1 MRADRLV
8 SMVLLLRQRG
18 RMTAHQLAQELEIS
32 VRTVLRDID
41 ALSTAGVPVYADR
54 GRHGGYSLL
63 PGFRA
68 ELTGLSHQ
76 EALALLTA
84 GSGRAEKAF
93 GLSSELASAMRK
105 VVDALPESNRATL
118 NDAAARFLFEP
129 ESDLLSR
136 STARENLPEKVMAGV
151 RQAVLSG
158 HRLRFKYEAPDKAAR
173 WHTVDP
179 IGLVTVRERTYLLA
193 TKSGA
198 DRTYRLSR
206 MLEAEEL
213 PEPADRPDQVDLDRI
228 WNERC
233 TRFLSEGHIS
243 VTLRIDPNRRGDLLT
258 NVRAV
263 LAEMPE
269 PDGWIRFEVT
279 FEDLRH
285 AQWAL
290 WQMDTAAEA
299 LSPEELR
306 SSLRERAERLLRH
319 YSDSPTTKQQDECAM
334 QLNGRQ

>member
-8 SMVLLLRQRG
+8 SLVLLLRQRG
-18 RMTAHQLAQELEIS
+18 RMTADELARELEVS
-32 VRTVLRDID
+32 ARTVLRDID
-41 ALSTAGVPVYADR
+41 ALSTSGVPVYADR

-84 GSGRAEKAF
+84 GSGKTEKAF
-93 GLSSELASAMRK
+93 GLSSALASAMRK
-105 VVDALPESNRATL
+105 VIDALPEDNRATL
-118 NDAAARFLFEP
+118 DDAAARLLVEP
-129 ESDLLSR
+129 EADLLSR
-136 STARENLPEKVMAGV
+136 STNVENAPTAVTAEVL
-151 RQAVLSG
+151 QSVLSG
-158 HRLRFKYEAPDKAAR
+158 HRLRFLYEAPDKAVG

-179 IGLVTVRERTYLLA
+179 IGLVTIRDRTYLLA
-193 TKSGA
+193 TKAGA

-228 WNERC
+228 WDERR

-243 VTLRIDPNRRGDLLT
+243 VTLRIDPTRRGDLLT

-269 PDGWIRFEVT
+269 PDGWIRLEVT
-279 FEDLRH
+279 YEDLRH
-285 AQWAL
+285 ARWAI
-290 WQMDTAAEA
+290 WQLDTAAEA

-306 SSLRERAERLLRH
+306 TSIREHAEELLGR
-319 YSDSPTTKQQDECAM
+319 YSDSSTAK
-334 QLNGRQ
+334 

>member
-8 SMVLLLRQRG
+8 SMVLMLRQRG
-18 RMTAHQLAQELEIS
+18 RMTADQLAQELEVS

-63 PGFRA
+63 SGFRA

-84 GSGRAEKAF
+84 GSGKTEKAF
-93 GLSSELASAMRK
+93 GLSSALASAMRK
-105 VVDALPESNRATL
+105 VIDALPEDNRATL
-118 NDAAARFLFEP
+118 DDAAARLLIEP
-129 ESDLLSR
+129 EADLLSR
-136 STARENLPEKVMAGV
+136 STNVENAPTAVTAEVL
-151 RQAVLSG
+151 QSVLSG
-158 HRLRFKYEAPDKAAR
+158 HRLRFLYEAPDKAVG

-179 IGLVTVRERTYLLA
+179 IGLVTIRDRTYLLA
-193 TKSGA
+193 TKAGA

-228 WNERC
+228 WDERR

-243 VTLRIDPNRRGDLLT
+243 VTLRIDPTRRGDLLT

-269 PDGWIRFEVT
+269 PDGWIRLEVT

-285 AQWAL
+285 AMWAI

-299 LSPEELR
+299 LNPEELR
-306 SSLRERAERLLRH
+306 TSLRERAEELLGR
-319 YSDSPTTKQQDECAM
+319 YSDSSTAK
-334 QLNGRQ
+334 

>member
-8 SMVLLLRQRG
+8 SMVLMLRQQG
-18 RMTAHQLAQELEIS
+18 RMTADQLAQELDVS

-63 PGFRA
+63 PGFRT

-84 GSGRAEKAF
+84 DSGKTEKAF
-93 GLSSELASAMRK
+93 GLSSALASAMRK
-105 VVDALPESNRATL
+105 VIDALPEDNRATL
-118 NDAAARFLFEP
+118 DDAAARLLIEP
-129 ESDLLSR
+129 ETDLLSR
-136 STARENLPEKVMAGV
+136 STNVENAPTAVTAEVL
-151 RQAVLSG
+151 QSVLSG
-158 HRLRFKYEAPDKAAR
+158 HRLRFLYEAPDKVVS

-179 IGLVTVRERTYLLA
+179 IGLVTIRDRTYLLA
-193 TKSGA
+193 TKAGA

-228 WNERC
+228 WDERR

-243 VTLRIDPNRRGDLLT
+243 VTLRIDPTRRGDLLT
-258 NVRAV
+258 NARAV
-263 LAEMPE
+263 LAETLE
-269 PDGWIRFEVT
+269 PDGWIRLEVT

-285 AQWAL
+285 AMWAI
-290 WQMDTAAEA
+290 WQLDTAAEVI
-299 LSPEELR
+299 SPEELR
-306 SSLRERAERLLRH
+306 TSIHERAEELLGR
-319 YSDSPTTKQQDECAM
+319 YRDSSTTK
-334 QLNGRQ
+334 

>member
-8 SMVLLLRQRG
+8 SMVLMLRQRG
-18 RMTAHQLAQELEIS
+18 RMTADQLAQELEVS
-32 VRTVLRDID
+32 VRKVLRDID

-63 PGFRA
+63 PGFRT

-76 EALALLTA
+76 ESLALLTA
-84 GSGRAEKAF
+84 GSGKTEKAF
-93 GLSSELASAMRK
+93 GLSSALASAMRK
-105 VVDALPESNRATL
+105 VIDALPEDNRATL
-118 NDAAARFLFEP
+118 DDAAARLLIEP
-129 ESDLLSR
+129 EADLLSR
-136 STARENLPEKVMAGV
+136 STNVENAPAAVTAEVL
-151 RQAVLSG
+151 QSVLSG
-158 HRLRFKYEAPDKAAR
+158 HRLRFLYEAPDKAVG

-179 IGLVTVRERTYLLA
+179 IGLVTIRDRTYLLA
-193 TKSGA
+193 TKAGA

-228 WNERC
+228 WDERRN
-233 TRFLSEGHIS
+233 RFLSEGHIS
-243 VTLRIDPNRRGDLLT
+243 VTLRIDPTRRGDLLT

-269 PDGWIRFEVT
+269 PDGWIRLEVT

-285 AQWAL
+285 ARWAI
-290 WQMDTAAEA
+290 WQLDTAAEA
-299 LSPEELR
+299 LNPEELR
-306 SSLRERAERLLRH
+306 TSLRERAEELLGR
-319 YSDSPTTKQQDECAM
+319 YSDSSTAK
-334 QLNGRQ
+334 

>member
-1 MRADRLV
+1 
-8 SMVLLLRQRG
+8 
-18 RMTAHQLAQELEIS
+18 MTADQLAQELEVS

-63 PGFRA
+63 PGFRT

-76 EALALLTA
+76 ESLALLTA
-84 GSGRAEKAF
+84 GSGKTEKAF
-93 GLSSELASAMRK
+93 GLSSALASAMRK
-105 VVDALPESNRATL
+105 VIDALPEDNRATL
-118 NDAAARFLFEP
+118 DDAAARLLIEP
-129 ESDLLSR
+129 EADLLSR
-136 STARENLPEKVMAGV
+136 STNVENAPAAVTAEVL
-151 RQAVLSG
+151 QSVLSG
-158 HRLRFKYEAPDKAAR
+158 HRLRFLYEAPDKAVG

-179 IGLVTVRERTYLLA
+179 IGLVTIRDRTYLLA
-193 TKSGA
+193 TKAGA

-228 WNERC
+228 WDERRN
-233 TRFLSEGHIS
+233 RFLSEGHIS
-243 VTLRIDPNRRGDLLT
+243 VTLRIDPTRRGDLLT

-269 PDGWIRFEVT
+269 PDGWIRLEVT

-285 AQWAL
+285 ARWAI
-290 WQMDTAAEA
+290 WQLDTAAEA
-299 LSPEELR
+299 LNPEELR
-306 SSLRERAERLLRH
+306 TSLRERAEELLGR
-319 YSDSPTTKQQDECAM
+319 YSDSSTAKYYDECAL
-334 QLNGRQ
+334 QLRRRQ

>member
-8 SMVLLLRQRG
+8 SLVLLLRQRG
-18 RMTAHQLAQELEIS
+18 RMTADELAQELEVS
-32 VRTVLRDID
+32 ARTVLRDID
-41 ALSTAGVPVYADR
+41 ALSTSGVPVYADR

-63 PGFRA
+63 AGFRT
-68 ELTGLSHQ
+68 ELTGLNHQ

-93 GLSSELASAMRK
+93 GLSSALASAMRK

-118 NDAAARFLFEP
+118 NDAAARFLLEP
-129 ESDLLSR
+129 EADLLSR
-136 STARENLPEKVMAGV
+136 PTATENVPEKVMAEV

-158 HRLRFKYEAPDKAAR
+158 HRLRFHYEAPDKAAR
-173 WHTVDP
+173 WHAVDP

-206 MLEAEEL
+206 MMEADEL
-213 PEPADRPDQVDLDRI
+213 AELADRPDQVDLDRI
-228 WNERC
+228 WNER
-233 TRFLSEGHIS
+233 RSQFLSEGHIS
-243 VTLRIDPNRRGDLLT
+243 VQLRIEPARRDDLLAT
-258 NVRAV
+258 VRAV

-269 PDGWIRFEVT
+269 PDGWIRLEAT

-285 AQWAL
+285 AEWAI
-290 WQMDTAAEA
+290 WQLDTATEV
-299 LSPEELR
+299 LSPEKLR
-306 SSLRERAERLLRH
+306 TSLRERAETIV
-319 YSDSPTTKQQDECAM
+319 DSY
-334 QLNGRQ
+334 RQ

>member
-84 GSGRAEKAF
+84 GSGKTEKAF
-93 GLSSELASAMRK
+93 GLSSALASAMRK
-105 VVDALPESNRATL
+105 VIDALPEDNRATL
-118 NDAAARFLFEP
+118 DDAAARLLIEP
-129 ESDLLSR
+129 EADLLSR
-136 STARENLPEKVMAGV
+136 STNVENAPTAVTAEVL
-151 RQAVLSG
+151 QSVLSG
-158 HRLRFKYEAPDKAAR
+158 HRLRFLYEAANKAVG

-179 IGLVTVRERTYLLA
+179 IGLVTIRDRTYLLA
-193 TKSGA
+193 TKTGA

-206 MLEAEEL
+206 MLVAEEL
-213 PEPADRPDQVDLDRI
+213 PKPADRPDRVDLDRI
-228 WNERC
+228 WDERR

-243 VTLRIDPNRRGDLLT
+243 VTLRIDPTRRGDLLT

-269 PDGWIRFEVT
+269 PDGWIRLEVT

-285 AQWAL
+285 ARWAI
-290 WQMDTAAEA
+290 WQLDTAAEA

-306 SSLRERAERLLRH
+306 TSIRERAEELLGR
-319 YSDSPTTKQQDECAM
+319 YSDSSTAK
-334 QLNGRQ
+334 

>member
-1 MRADRLV
+1 
-8 SMVLLLRQRG
+8 
-18 RMTAHQLAQELEIS
+18 MTADELARELEVS
-32 VRTVLRDID
+32 ARTVLRDID
-41 ALSTAGVPVYADR
+41 ALSTSGVPVYADR

-84 GSGRAEKAF
+84 GSGKTEKAF
-93 GLSSELASAMRK
+93 GLSSALASAMRK
-105 VVDALPESNRATL
+105 VIDALPEDNRATL
-118 NDAAARFLFEP
+118 DDAAARLLVEP
-129 ESDLLSR
+129 EADLLSR
-136 STARENLPEKVMAGV
+136 STNVENAPTAVTAEVL
-151 RQAVLSG
+151 QSVLSG
-158 HRLRFKYEAPDKAAR
+158 HRLRFLYEAPDKAVG

-179 IGLVTVRERTYLLA
+179 IGLVTIRDRTYLLA
-193 TKSGA
+193 TKAGA

-228 WNERC
+228 WDERR

-243 VTLRIDPNRRGDLLT
+243 VTLRIDPTRRGDLLT

-269 PDGWIRFEVT
+269 PDGWIRLEVT
-279 FEDLRH
+279 YEDLRH
-285 AQWAL
+285 ARWAI
-290 WQMDTAAEA
+290 WQLDTAAEA

-306 SSLRERAERLLRH
+306 TSIREHAEELLGR
-319 YSDSPTTKQQDECAM
+319 YSDSSTAK
-334 QLNGRQ
+334 